1 MEMKNRSV
9 TKLKKTDLDVE
20 VVEPLHN
27 MILNS
32 MKKGMPVTST
42 SVTKALGVSS
52 KRRSLEALDRL
63 EDEGLVSSS
72 MEYVKCSGSNNIQKT
87 RVFQLIGT

>member
-1 MEMKNRSV
+1 MEMKNRSI
-9 TKLKKTDLDVE
+9 TKLKKKDFDIQI
-20 VVEPLHN
+20 VEPLQHR
-27 MILNS
+27 ILNS
-32 MKKGMPVTST
+32 MKKGIPVTST
-42 SVTKALGVSS
+42 SVTKTLGVSS

-72 MEYVKCSGSNNIQKT
+72 MEYVKCGGSNNIQKT

>member
-32 MKKGMPVTST
+32 MKKECSI
-42 SVTKALGVSS
+42 
-52 KRRSLEALDRL
+52 LERL
-63 EDEGLVSSS
+63 
-72 MEYVKCSGSNNIQKT
+72 
-87 RVFQLIGT
+87 

>member
-32 MKKGMPVTST
+32 MKKGKPVTST

-63 EDEGLVSSS
+63 ENEGLVTSS
-72 MEYVKCSGSNNIQKT
+72 MKYVKCGVNTQLT